1 MGPAAKFHWRI
12 PPPIPPDEKSALD
25 GLSPVLVRLLHNRG
39 MRTRAEADAFL
50 APGPETQA
58 DPSLM
63 PDIDVAVTRL
73 LKAAH
78 SGEPVGVFGDFD
90 CDGVTS
96 AAVLALA
103 LEGLGGRVVPYIPD
117 RVSEGHGLN
126 VAAVE
131 SLRQAGCRLIVTSD
145 CGVSNVA
152 EVEHAISLGLD
163 VIITDHHTVPPR
175 LPPALAVVNPR
186 RADSRYP
193 PSDLAS
199 VGVSYKVAQA
209 LYRAAGQ
216 SEREDLLDLVAIGT
230 IADLSPLLLENR
242 YFVTRGLAQLNRTQR
257 PGLRALLEQSG
268 IKPGA
273 AHVETVSY
281 ALAPRLNAASR
292 MDHASA
298 SYRLL
303 VTPSEDDARRI
314 AAELD
319 MHNTERKRLTEELAA
334 RAEEQ
339 VSRQGLAP
347 LLMVEGSE
355 YPQGIVG
362 LVASRLVDAYGRPA
376 VVVSLGDPLSR
387 GSCRSIPD
395 FNIVAAL
402 AECKELFVQFGGHAQ
417 AAGFTIE
424 SARLGTLRQR
434 LVDTAARQLSGV
446 DLRPLLD
453 VDAEAG
459 PSAVVGA
466 PWLDMQRMAPFGVG
480 NPQPTFVARG
490 AQVVACRIVG
500 NEGKHLSMTLK
511 HRGAVWSGI
520 AFGLGDTPV
529 RPGDCLDVAYA
540 LLLDTWN
547 GGETLKMNVFDVAS
561 AASRARS

>member
-1 MGPAAKFHWRI
+1 MGLAAKFHWRI
-12 PPPIPPDEKSALD
+12 PPPIPPAEKAALG

-50 APGPETQA
+50 SPGPETQA

-63 PDIDVAVTRL
+63 PDIDAAVTRL
-73 LKAAH
+73 LTAAR
-78 SGEPVGVFGDFD
+78 SGETVGVFGDFD

-103 LEGLGGRVVPYIPD
+103 LEGLGARVMPYIPD

-126 VAAVE
+126 IAAVE
-131 SLRQAGCRLIVTSD
+131 ALRQAGCRLIVTSD

-152 EVEHAISLGLD
+152 EVEHAVGMGLD

-186 RADSRYP
+186 RTDSRYP

-216 SEREDLLDLVAIGT
+216 AEREDLLDLVAVGT
-230 IADLSPLLLENR
+230 IADLSPLLSENR
-242 YFVTRGLAQLNRTQR
+242 YLVTRGLAVLNKTRR
-257 PGLRALLEQSG
+257 PGLLALLEQSAV
-268 IKPGA
+268 KPGA

-292 MDHASA
+292 MDHAST

-303 VTPSEDDARRI
+303 VTSSESEARQL

-319 MHNTERKRLTEELAA
+319 MHNTERKRLTDELAA
-334 RAEEQ
+334 RAHEQ
-339 VSRQGLAP
+339 VARQGLTP

-362 LVASRLVDAYGRPA
+362 LVASRLVDEYGRPA
-376 VVVSLGDPLSR
+376 VVVALGDPLSR

-402 AECKELFVQFGGHAQ
+402 AECKEMFVQYGGHAQ

-424 SARLGTLRQR
+424 SARLEALRRR
-434 LVDTAARQLSGV
+434 LVDSAARQLSSV
-446 DLRPLLD
+446 DLRPVLN

-459 PSAVVGA
+459 PSALVGA
-466 PWLDMQRMAPFGVG
+466 PWTDIQRMAPFGVG

-490 AQVVACRIVG
+490 AQVMACKVVG
-500 NEGKHLSMTLK
+500 NGGKHLSMTLK

-529 RPGDCLDVAYA
+529 RAGDCMDVAYTM
-540 LLLDTWN
+540 LLDTWN
-547 GGETLKMNVFDVAS
+547 GAERLKMNILDIAS
-561 AASRARS
+561 ASAGR